1 MRTICYFFA
10 CSMQSSGEATSKSPP
25 VLLSRQ
31 PAAQGASEMKALSA
45 TSTTNQPMALTVPK
59 V

>member
-1 MRTICYFFA
+1 
-10 CSMQSSGEATSKSPP
+10 MQSPGEATAKSPP
-25 VLLSRQ
+25 VLLSRP
-31 PAAQGASEMKALSA
+31 PAHLQGASEIKALSA